1 MFILKMNVLEE
12 YKSLM
17 GIVLKNMVEVL
28 PKNLVLTYFIIVN
41 HQTLHWRKVVF

>member
-1 MFILKMNVLEE
+1 MNVLEE

-28 PKNLVLTYFIIVN
+28 PKNLVLTYFIKSSN
-41 HQTLHWRKVVF
+41 LTLEKSCILVLILSN